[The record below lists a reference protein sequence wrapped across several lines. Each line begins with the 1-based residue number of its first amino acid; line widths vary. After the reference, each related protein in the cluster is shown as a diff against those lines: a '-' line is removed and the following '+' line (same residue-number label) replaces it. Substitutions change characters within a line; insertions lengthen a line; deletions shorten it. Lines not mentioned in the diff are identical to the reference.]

1 MFKER
6 LSKISIRIF
15 YIIFAL
21 VVSVALWLYVEITE
35 NDVQISE
42 INGIEIV
49 FKNEDV
55 LRDRG
60 LLITSKVPEVISL
73 TFEASRSD
81 LTRLAT
87 PGALTVEVDLAG
99 ISSAGTTTQAYEIN
113 FPQVINI
120 NTIEILGRSASSIT
134 LVVDRL
140 MERQIPVRGTYTG
153 GTASVEL
160 MAEPAEF
167 EPQSITVWGPEKEVS
182 RIQYVYV
189 PIVRENLS
197 TTYTDDLDF
206 ILFDENDEELDDSLR
221 DSVEFSQETIRV
233 TVPIR
238 EVKDIA
244 LVVELS
250 HGASTSSANT
260 TVDIQ
265 PRTIKISGDPEVVKD
280 LNSIMLGTID
290 MLRFGLTDTDAF
302 AIVIPDHIKNVSGE
316 IEAMV
321 HVEVLGLEIAF
332 RSTSNIQTVNTP
344 IGYRAEILTQS
355 LDIRIRGASEDL
367 IQVTPFNLRVVADL
381 TDMSPGTSRVLA
393 RVYIDNIEADIDPVG
408 EYFVTVSLIAE

>member
-1 MFKER
+1 
-6 LSKISIRIF
+6 
-15 YIIFAL
+15 
-21 VVSVALWLYVEITE
+21 
-35 NDVQISE
+35 
-42 INGIEIV
+42 
-49 FKNEDV
+49 
-55 LRDRG
+55 
-60 LLITSKVPEVISL
+60 
-73 TFEASRSD
+73 
-81 LTRLAT
+81 
-87 PGALTVEVDLAG
+87 
-99 ISSAGTTTQAYEIN
+99 
-113 FPQVINI
+113 
-120 NTIEILGRSASSIT
+120 
-134 LVVDRL
+134 
-140 MERQIPVRGTYTG
+140 MERQIPVRGSYTG

-167 EPQSITVWGPEKEVS
+167 EPQSITVWGPEKDVS

-221 DSVEFSQETIRV
+221 ESIEFSQETIRV

-238 EVKDIA
+238 EVKDVA

-250 HGASTSSANT
+250 HGASTSSTNT

-280 LNSIMLGTID
+280 INTIMLGTID

-302 AIVIPDHIKNVSGE
+302 TIIIPDHIKNVSGE

-367 IQVTPFNLRVVADL
+367 VQVTPFNLRVVADL
-381 TDMSPGTSRVLA
+381 TDMSHGTSRVPA
-393 RVYIDNIEADIDPVG
+393 RVYIDNIEADIDVVG
-408 EYFVTVSLIAE
+408 EYFVTVSLISE